1 MMNTTDPVITI
12 DEIQLTIIEDVVI
25 SVCLLVDRSQE
36 GYLFVFVVEAHS
48 IRLFLSRWAS

>member
-25 SVCLLVDRSQE
+25 SVYLLVDRSQE
-36 GYLFVFVVEAHS
+36 GYLVVFVVEAHS